1 MSVSMEQT
9 ASSPLSSTIPS
20 EWGARKHVGL
30 WGDAWRR
37 LKRSSNAR
45 VGMAIMLVFVFLGV
59 VIPFVDPYNPRIDSD
74 LVNRLKPPSAQHL
87 FGTDDQGRDLFRRV
101 LHGANISLRVG
112 IAAVAL
118 SLVLGSAIG
127 LVAGFFGGL
136 TDNLAMRA
144 MDIML
149 SFPATLL
156 AIGIVATRGP
166 GLDNTMLAIGVVNI
180 PRYARLV
187 RSTTLSIKEQDYVMA
202 AYSIGVRPL
211 RIIWRHV
218 FPNSLSPIIVQ
229 STLSIATAIIEAA
242 ALGFLGLGAQPPTP
256 EWGAMLS
263 DGYKYLT
270 VGAWWVLLFPGLA
283 IMLTVLGFNLLGD
296 GLRDALDPRLRV
308 D

>member
-1 MSVSMEQT
+1 MSISTSEPT
-9 ASSPLSSTIPS
+9 GNASPLLVQWQPRRET
-20 EWGARKHVGL
+20 GL
-30 WGDAWRR
+30 WADAWRR
-37 LKRSSNAR
+37 LRRSTNAR
-45 VGMAIMLVFVFLGV
+45 VGMAIMFIFILAGIFV
-59 VIPFVDPYNPRIDSD
+59 PFVYPYNARIDGD
-74 LVNRLKPPSAQHL
+74 LVNRLKSPSSEHL

-101 LHGANISLRVG
+101 LHGANVSLRVG
-112 IAAVAL
+112 IASVAL
-118 SLVLGSAIG
+118 ALVLGSSIG
-127 LVAGFFGGL
+127 LIAGYFGGL
-136 TDNLAMRA
+136 TDNVSMRV
-144 MDIML
+144 MDVML

-166 GLDNTMLAIGVVNI
+166 GLDNTMIAIGVVNI
-180 PRYARLV
+180 PIYARLA
-187 RSTTLSIKEQDYVMA
+187 RATTLSVKEQDYITA
-202 AYSIGVRPL
+202 ARSIGAQSV
-211 RIIWRHV
+211 RIISRHV

-229 STLSIATAIIEAA
+229 GTLSIATAILEAA

-270 VGAWWVLLFPGLA
+270 IGAWWVLLFPGLA

>member
-1 MSVSMEQT
+1 
-9 ASSPLSSTIPS
+9 
-20 EWGARKHVGL
+20 L
-30 WGDAWRR
+30 WADAWRR
-37 LKRSSNAR
+37 LRRSTNAR
-45 VGMAIMLVFVFLGV
+45 VGMAIMLVFILAGILV
-59 VIPFVDPYNPRIDSD
+59 PFAYPYNARTDGD
-74 LVNRLKPPSAQHL
+74 LVNRLKSPSGEHL

-101 LHGANISLRVG
+101 LHGANVSLRVG
-112 IAAVAL
+112 IASVAL
-118 SLVLGSAIG
+118 ALILGSAIG
-127 LVAGFFGGL
+127 LIAGFFGGL
-136 TDNLAMRA
+136 TDNALMRV

-166 GLDNTMLAIGVVNI
+166 GLDNTMIAIGVVNI
-180 PRYARLV
+180 PIYARLA
-187 RSTTLSIKEQDYVMA
+187 RATTLSVKEQDYITA
-202 AYSIGVRPL
+202 ARSIGAQSG
-211 RIIWRHV
+211 RIISRHV

-229 STLSIATAIIEAA
+229 GTLSIATAILEAA

-270 VGAWWVLLFPGLA
+270 IGAWWVLLFPGLA

-296 GLRDALDPRLRV
+296 GLRDALDPRLRA